1 MSVLWT
7 CDSYTGVCF
16 HFRRQRKRATY
27 GPESGSKHSLQMVKI
42 SCNFASNLCQKTG
55 WDGNCL
61 NILYNKSIHVLLLP
75 TVANSLLVSFCPLQ
89 NLHEISFNNS
99 YIQIQG
105 SNFFTYEKKNDIF
118 LHMVT
123 LKANE
128 ATEGKL

>member
-61 NILYNKSIHVLLLP
+61 NILYNKSIHVLL
-75 TVANSLLVSFCPLQ
+75 CPLW
-89 NLHEISFNNS
+89 LILCWLVFVLCKIFMKSSSIIHTYRIR
-99 YIQIQG
+99 Y
-105 SNFFTYEKKNDIF
+105 SNFFTYEKKMTSFHIW
-118 LHMVT
+118 
-123 LKANE
+123 
-128 ATEGKL
+128 